1 VGESVNILETTN
13 DCRSAD
19 LAVTKES
26 GSWASHWLLNSEF

>member
-1 VGESVNILETTN
+1 VGERVNILETTN

-26 GSWASHWLLNSEF
+26 GSLALPLATEF